1 MPQNFSLNN
10 TLEEELRIELCE
22 QQKLIARL
30 ESELSLKDKLIAE
43 ETAGKYA
50 AYKRI
55 NELQQE
61 MNRLKEAINAHY

>member
-30 ESELSLKDKLIAE
+30 ESELSLKDRLIAE

-55 NELQQE
+55 NKLQQE
-61 MNRLKEAINAHY
+61 MNELKEAMNAHY